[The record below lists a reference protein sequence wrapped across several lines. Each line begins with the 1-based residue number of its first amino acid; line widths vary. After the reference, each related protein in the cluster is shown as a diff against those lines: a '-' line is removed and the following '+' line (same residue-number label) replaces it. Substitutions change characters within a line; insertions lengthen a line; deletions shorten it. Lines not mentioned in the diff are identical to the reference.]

1 MKIYLISYV
10 VPILVYLL
18 YILLNNQKGLSK
30 YNNYINSKLNDV
42 LLFFNIYEIKFPNSY
57 NNNEQIL
64 GLHIRDIEEDSRVA
78 YEILKELTQ
87 KNYFR
92 IFKVN
97 LHVPC
102 KLQKIS
108 EKCNEKTKCSVCE
121 CTEDEIPYNFRTNE
135 VEIIHDQYA
144 QEDLKKT
151 FIASK
156 LYKDI
161 LGTYVPSDEGFLSYV
176 DLIYNSPSYT
186 AYEGKSIWNRIYLE
200 NCFQNGENA
209 CKEMN
214 NFYKIIS
221 GMQSSIA
228 ALASE
233 YYYLKNDFV
242 FGDMHTDNTIKN
254 HYIKKIDYDYN
265 LSFFKEKI
273 ALYPDRIENLYFTF
287 AILLRALCRLKPLF
301 SQCKCNSE
309 DEIPYNFRTN
319 EVEIIHDQYAQE
331 DLKKTFIAS
340 KLYKDILGTY
350 VPSDEGFLS
359 YVDLIYNSPSYTAYE
374 GKSIWNRIY
383 LENCFQNGENACKE
397 MNNFYKIISGM
408 QSSIAAL
415 ASEYYYLKNDFVF
428 GDMHTDNTIKNHYIK
443 KIDYDYN
450 LSFFKEKIA
459 LYPDRI
465 ENLYF
470 TFAILLRALCRL
482 KPLFSQCKCNSG
494 IKENDK
500 DAFKLL
506 NEFLGKQYHSCSSE
520 EFLEPI
526 FPTHGK
532 EILSKFMNITS
543 ILDCVPCIK
552 CKLHGKLKTTAL
564 QIALVEGVGDEH
576 IGSLERNEA
585 TALINAIYH
594 FADSILIIKKF
605 EERLKLKKTLF
616 IFYLVSL
623 ILFILLLLLSIIF
636 INMRTLRK
644 KKKKCKL

>member
-10 VPILVYLL
+10 FPLMVYLL
-18 YILLNNQKGLSK
+18 YTLLKDQRGFSQYNDYLMSK
-30 YNNYINSKLNDV
+30 INDA
-42 LLFFNIYEIKFPNSY
+42 LLYFNIYEIKFPNSY
-57 NNNEQIL
+57 LNNEKIL
-64 GLHIRDIEEDSRVA
+64 GLHIQDIEEDSRVA

-97 LHVPC
+97 LHIPC

-144 QEDLKKT
+144 QEDLKQT

-161 LGTYVPSDEGFLSYV
+161 LGTYDPSNEGFLSYV

-200 NCFQNGENA
+200 NCFQNGENT
-209 CKEMN
+209 CTEMN

-221 GMQSSIA
+221 GMQSCIA
-228 ALASE
+228 ALSSE

-242 FGDMHTDNTIKN
+242 FGDMHTDHTIKN

-265 LSFFKEKI
+265 ISFFKEKL

-287 AILLRALCRLKPLF
+287 A
-301 SQCKCNSE
+301 
-309 DEIPYNFRTN
+309 
-319 EVEIIHDQYAQE
+319 V
-331 DLKKTFIAS
+331 
-340 KLYKDILGTY
+340 
-350 VPSDEGFLS
+350 
-359 YVDLIYNSPSYTAYE
+359 
-374 GKSIWNRIY
+374 
-383 LENCFQNGENACKE
+383 
-397 MNNFYKIISGM
+397 
-408 QSSIAAL
+408 
-415 ASEYYYLKNDFVF
+415 
-428 GDMHTDNTIKNHYIK
+428 
-443 KIDYDYN
+443 
-450 LSFFKEKIA
+450 
-459 LYPDRI
+459 
-465 ENLYF
+465 
-470 TFAILLRALCRL
+470 LLRALCRL

-500 DAFKLL
+500 DAFNLL
-506 NEFLGKQYHSCSSE
+506 NEFLGKHYHSCSSE

-526 FPTHGK
+526 FPNHGK

-564 QIALVEGVGDEH
+564 QIALVEGVGHEH

-594 FADSILIIKKF
+594 FADAILIIKKF

-616 IFYLVSL
+616 IFYVVSVT
-623 ILFILLLLLSIIF
+623 LFILLVLLSVIYIT
-636 INMRTLRK
+636 IRARRK
-644 KKKKCKL
+644 KKKIKAVKKNT

>member
-301 SQCKCNSE
+301 SQCKCNS
-309 DEIPYNFRTN
+309 
-319 EVEIIHDQYAQE
+319 
-331 DLKKTFIAS
+331 
-340 KLYKDILGTY
+340 
-350 VPSDEGFLS
+350 
-359 YVDLIYNSPSYTAYE
+359 
-374 GKSIWNRIY
+374 
-383 LENCFQNGENACKE
+383 
-397 MNNFYKIISGM
+397 
-408 QSSIAAL
+408 
-415 ASEYYYLKNDFVF
+415 
-428 GDMHTDNTIKNHYIK
+428 
-443 KIDYDYN
+443 
-450 LSFFKEKIA
+450 
-459 LYPDRI
+459 
-465 ENLYF
+465 
-470 TFAILLRALCRL
+470 
-482 KPLFSQCKCNSG
+482 G

-594 FADSILIIKKF
+594 FADSILIIKKTTEI
-605 EERLKLKKTLF
+605 EENT
-616 IFYLVSL
+616 IY
-623 ILFILLLLLSIIF
+623 ILFSVPYIIHTST
-636 INMRTLRK
+636 IALNHIYKYENPPK
-644 KKKKCKL
+644 KKKKMQAVKKNI